1 MKRPSFQF
9 YPGDWR
15 KDAALQ
21 SCSLAARGAWIELM
35 CIMHNCEPYGV
46 LSTNGTPFT
55 VVQIARLMGES
66 PGLTAKLLAELEG
79 AGVFSRQEDG
89 SIYSRRMVHDGMISD
104 IRSRSGKMGGN
115 PKLLKQKPSK
125 TQAKDQQTVEQSPTP
140 SSSSSSS
147 KQKHESTIVDS
158 SPSACADGPQTR
170 SDPIPYQAIV
180 DVFNRTLTR
189 LPKARNLT
197 PKRRTLIR
205 SAWQAAPE
213 RRSVEFWEALAAEYE
228 ADDFTNGTG
237 PYLNGH
243 EGWRPSIDYLLRAD
257 VVTRTF
263 ERAMDR
269 MERSP

>member
-1 MKRPSFQF
+1 
-9 YPGDWR
+9 
-15 KDAALQ
+15 
-21 SCSLAARGAWIELM
+21 M

-46 LSTNGTPFT
+46 LATNGAPFT

-66 PGLTAKLLAELEG
+66 PGLTAKLLAELES
-79 AGVFSRQEDG
+79 AGVFSRREDG
-89 SIYSRRMVHDGMISD
+89 SIYSRRMVHDGAISD

-115 PKLLKQKPSK
+115 PNLLKQNSSK
-125 TQAKDQQTVEQSPTP
+125 TQAKRKQTVEQSPTP
-140 SSSSSSS
+140 SSSSSSTE
-147 KQKHESTIVDS
+147 QKHESPIGDS
-158 SPSACADGPQTR
+158 SPSAGAEGPPTR
-170 SDPIPYQAIV
+170 SDPIPYQTIV

-189 LPKARNLT
+189 LPKVRALT

-213 RRSVEFWEALAAEYE
+213 RRSIEFWEALAAEYE

-243 EGWRPSIDYLLRAD
+243 EGWRPDFDYLLRAG

-269 MERSP
+269 LERGGQ